1 MKIHGNSS
9 AEQAALQHTLSV
21 FAHDMRGKGAGQRH
35 RPGGWCGTHPAQGRP
50 YPFPMPGIMH
60 RARAF
65 LAKPENLKALDADGD
80 GKITRKDLV
89 AVSTNKEADNKMQRA
104 AAYLLKHE
112 RVFNALAGSDGAI
125 SADDLKRPRPTR
137 TTAPV
142 PLPTK

>member
-1 MKIHGNSS
+1 MKIHGHST
-9 AEQAALQHTLSV
+9 AEQAALQHKFSA
-21 FAHDMRGKGAGQRH
+21 FADDMRGKGPGQRH
-35 RPGGWCGTHPAQGRP
+35 RPGGWCGTTPVQGRP
-50 YPFPMPGIMH
+50 FPFPLPGIIH

-65 LAKPENLKALDADGD
+65 LAKPENFKALDADGD

-89 AVSTNKEADNKMQRA
+89 AVSTNKEAGNKMQRA

-125 SADDLKRPRPTR
+125 SPDDVTRPRPTR
-137 TTAPV
+137 TTTPV